1 MDIMEELEQEKEL
14 LELALY
20 RKREIKSIIKPL
32 LKQYDAIKKEIEA
45 RKKRAERL
53 IKEHQ
58 HKKPVRIYSDYLDTV
73 KLEDTDLKFPT
84 G

>member
-1 MDIMEELEQEKEL
+1 MDIMKELEKEKDL
-14 LELALY
+14 LELAMS
-20 RKREIKSIIKPL
+20 RKKEIKSIMKPL

-58 HKKPVRIYSDYLDTV
+58 HKKPVRIYSDYLETV
-73 KLEDTDLKFPT
+73 KLEESDWKFPEE
-84 G
+84 